1 MTLQYLHWYE
11 NLKYLL
17 KNNSGIEIEQVIN
30 DFVNMIIE
38 FKVYDFDTLELIR
51 DYMKMKSLKGELIE
65 IQTEIDKKIPIRDSL
80 LTEIQELNLKRMQVN
95 QTLRVYRTLEAMSF
109 GLKELKQLWYTV
121 IEIAAANNIKVEEAV
136 KKFLWDLQN
145 DYDNKLGFE
154 IAVSRLE
161 SKKMQLEEE
170 FPLIKN
176 QRPTQLTVSASLD
189 YLKNKGVTDLDII
202 RMSDLVR
209 IFIGNNLL
217 SNYDDTKIIRDN
229 PWYFFISDF
238 TIVKDLKLEI
248 KTLISIRDN
257 IKREID
263 NTWLLKGPVKTG
275 YLETMLNPYGLDGQ
289 ANQNNLKSN

>member
-1 MTLQYLHWYE
+1 
-11 NLKYLL
+11 
-17 KNNSGIEIEQVIN
+17 
-30 DFVNMIIE
+30 
-38 FKVYDFDTLELIR
+38 
-51 DYMKMKSLKGELIE
+51 
-65 IQTEIDKKIPIRDSL
+65 
-80 LTEIQELNLKRMQVN
+80 
-95 QTLRVYRTLEAMSF
+95 
-109 GLKELKQLWYTV
+109 
-121 IEIAAANNIKVEEAV
+121 
-136 KKFLWDLQN
+136 
-145 DYDNKLGFE
+145 
-154 IAVSRLE
+154 
-161 SKKMQLEEE
+161 MQLEEE

-176 QRPTQLTVSASLD
+176 QRLTQLTVSASLD
-189 YLKNKGVTDLDII
+189 YLKDKGVTDLDII

-263 NTWLLKGPVKTG
+263 NTRLLKGPVKTG